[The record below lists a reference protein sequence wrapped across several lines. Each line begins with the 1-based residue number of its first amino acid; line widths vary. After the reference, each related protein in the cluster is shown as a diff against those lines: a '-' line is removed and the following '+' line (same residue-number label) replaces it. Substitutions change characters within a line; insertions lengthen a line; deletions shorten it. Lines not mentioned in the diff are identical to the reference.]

1 MAKGTVAAEPAY
13 VTKLA
18 DALRQRLTGAQV
30 RYEPIRGDR
39 YRFEVVW
46 GDFDAMGHPQR
57 QQIVWDLADEVVPKP
72 DLLKV
77 GMIVTIGPAEIV
89 TAISNPSHG

>member
-1 MAKGTVAAEPAY
+1 MAEGTVAVEPAY
-13 VTKLA
+13 VARLA
-18 DALRQRLTGAQV
+18 DALRARLDGAQV

-46 GDFDAMGHPQR
+46 GPFDKMGHPQR
-57 QQIVWDLADEVVPKP
+57 QQIVWDLADEIVPKP

-77 GMIVTIGPAEIV
+77 GMIVTVGPAELP
-89 TAISNPSHG
+89 TWPK